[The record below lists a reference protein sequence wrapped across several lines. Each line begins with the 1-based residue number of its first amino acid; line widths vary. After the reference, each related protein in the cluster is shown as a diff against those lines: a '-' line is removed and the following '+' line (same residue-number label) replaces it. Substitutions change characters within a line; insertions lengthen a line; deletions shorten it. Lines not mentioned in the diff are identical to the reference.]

1 MLLVKT
7 RIGPSRING
16 LGLFA
21 AQFIPQGTHVWKM
34 VRWFDLVLTKEQIDR
49 LSNPAREQFIRC
61 GHLDLYTGEYI
72 LCADE
77 ARYLNHSE
85 NPNIRYNAD
94 SDQDID
100 VAVRDIQE
108 GEEITINYKEYDA
121 NWPMKLSVSY
131 P

>member
-7 RIGPSRING
+7 RIGFSQING

-21 AQFIPQGTHVWKM
+21 AEFIPKGTPVWKM
-34 VRWFDLVLTKEQIDR
+34 VRWFDLILTKEQMDK
-49 LSNPAREQFIRC
+49 LSDPAREQFLRC
-61 GHLDLYTGEYI
+61 GHLDMYTGEYV

-85 NPNIRYNAD
+85 TPNIRCSD
-94 SDQDID
+94 SSDGNEDLD
-100 VAVRDIQE
+100 VAIRDIEE

-121 NWPMKLSVSY
+121 NWPLKLN
-131 P
+131 PR